1 MIYSNLFKTW
11 IATCVKCGF
20 ALINFEASANQ
31 FTIPKKFY
39 DYDILKKYFI
49 MDVDLLIV
57 RSSCGNC
64 INENCKAYMKNQ

>member
-1 MIYSNLFKTW
+1 MIYCNLYKTW
-11 IATCVKCGF
+11 IATCMKCSL

-31 FTIPKKFY
+31 YTIPKTFY

-57 RSSCGNC
+57 RSSCEKC
-64 INENCKAYMKNQ
+64 INGKCKAYMKNQ